1 MSKNVEVVSVS
12 KKSQKTASK
21 TTSKKIGRPDTE
33 ERIDPSSLID
43 RTSIFFEMPS
53 TELIVNITGYRLR
66 KRIIKANGL
75 PTEVNSVDLRMITQT
90 EQERSQIA
98 NVPVIAKATWN
109 DLMEVLLAHK
119 LTFKQALGS
128 EIYPNLRAKENGGF
142 DWQECNL
149 MVNITPRPGKDGR
162 FWMGSI
168 EEVTTAPI
176 EVEEEAM
183 DISSMM
189 EE

>member
-1 MSKNVEVVSVS
+1 
-12 KKSQKTASK
+12 
-21 TTSKKIGRPDTE
+21 
-33 ERIDPSSLID
+33 
-43 RTSIFFEMPS
+43 
-53 TELIVNITGYRLR
+53 
-66 KRIIKANGL
+66 
-75 PTEVNSVDLRMITQT
+75 
-90 EQERSQIA
+90 
-98 NVPVIAKATWN
+98 VPVIAKATWN

-128 EIYPNLRAKENGGF
+128 EIYPNLRTKENGGF

-176 EVEEEAM
+176 EVEEAM

>member
-75 PTEVNSVDLRMITQT
+75 PTEVNSVDLRLITQT

-176 EVEEEAM
+176 EVEEAM
-183 DISSMM
+183 DIRSMM